1 MPTELKIRASSED
14 MHTRLLE
21 IISRLP
27 ASQAN
32 ELAVGFM
39 MLTMSMPDFES
50 AYKML
55 ERVYGTNY
63 EALTKLLVA
72 SDQVTSVLIEE

>member
-1 MPTELKIRASSED
+1 MPTELIQASSRD
-14 MHTRLLE
+14 IHTRLLE

-39 MLTMSMPDFES
+39 MLTMSMPDS
-50 AYKML
+50 TYVYRML
-55 ERVYGTNY
+55 RRIYGDDY
-63 EALTKLLVA
+63 ELLENLLVA
-72 SDQVTSVLIEE
+72 SDQVTHVLIED